1 MSENEKKE
9 GSAAADGYS
18 LEEARR
24 QIGAIWK
31 VIDDLREKMDDVKEE
46 TIKNREVLSSINVT
60 VAHISQALER
70 IMSDPG
76 TGIVRCAERK
86 LRLERL
92 ESEQDEM
99 WAVIEAERDS
109 QEKLRSEMKEE
120 MAAVH
125 AQSRVFKWIAG
136 VAGTVSGGFLLYLL
150 TEALK
155 LIH

>member
-1 MSENEKKE
+1 MTEDIKQE

-31 VIDDLREKMDDVKEE
+31 VIEDLREKMDSLKEE

-60 VAHISQALER
+60 VGSISQALDK

-86 LRLERL
+86 IRLERL
-92 ESEQDEM
+92 ESEHDEI
-99 WAVIEAERDS
+99 WGVVEEQGD
-109 QEKLRSEMKEE
+109 ELKKLRTEMKEE
-120 MAAVH
+120 MASVH
-125 AQSRVFKWIAG
+125 AQSRIFKWIAG
-136 VAGTVSGGFLLYLL
+136 VAGMVSGGLVLYLL
-150 TEALK
+150 TEAVK